1 MYRLTGYV
9 LKSLW
14 RHRARTALTVSGAAV
29 AMLVYCFVA
38 SVQAGLEDLTATEAS
53 RRTLVV
59 FQENRFCPASSR
71 LPEDYVRQIAALP
84 GVSHVLPV
92 QVWTNNCRAS
102 LDIVVFNGLLPDQL
116 QTARPLQL
124 VSGSLESFQQRT
136 DAAIVGRQLAARRGL
151 STGDQFSIGELSV
164 HVAGIFKSTVPAEEN
179 LVFTSLQ
186 FLQLAPGI
194 DAAGLVTQIEVQL
207 DASADPDAMARL
219 IDSKL
224 AAGPV
229 RTTTRSQGAFQTGT
243 LGDLVDLIGFAHW
256 LGYGCLGLVLALVAT
271 TTVMSVQDRI
281 REHAVLQV
289 IGVRPAGVFQLVVA
303 ESLILCA
310 TGGSLGAAM
319 ALLVLGSGRLAIG
332 AEGVTIAFL
341 PSWRMA
347 FQALAISAGLGLL
360 AGLPSAFQAATTP
373 VVDALKEGA

>member
-1 MYRLTGYV
+1 VFRLTGYV

-38 SVQAGLEDLTATEAS
+38 SVQAGLENLTATESS

-84 GVSHVLPV
+84 GVERVVPV

-102 LDIVVFNGLLPDQL
+102 LDIVVFNGLPADQL
-116 QTARPLQL
+116 RSARSINL
-124 VSGSLESFQQRT
+124 VSGSLDSYQQRS
-136 DAAIVGRQLAARRGL
+136 DAALVGRQLAARRGL
-151 STGDQFSIGELSV
+151 KTGDQFSIGELSV
-164 HVAGIFKSTVPAEEN
+164 HVAGVFQSAVRAEEN
-179 LVFTSLQ
+179 LAFTSLQ
-186 FLQLAPGI
+186 FLQLAPGVN
-194 DAAGLVTQIEVQL
+194 AAGVVTQLEVAL
-207 DASADPDAMARL
+207 DANADPEAMSRL

-224 AAGPV
+224 SAGPV

-289 IGVRPAGVFQLVVA
+289 IGVRPSGVLRLVLA
-303 ESLILCA
+303 ESLVLCVA
-310 TGGSLGAAM
+310 GGSLGAAV
-319 ALLVLGSGRLAIG
+319 ALLVLGSGRLAVG
-332 AEGVTIAFL
+332 AEGVTIAFAA
-341 PSWRMA
+341 SWGLGL
-347 FQALAISAGLGLL
+347 QALLISAGLGLL
-360 AGLPSAFQAATTP
+360 AGLPSALQAAGTP
-373 VVDALKEGA
+373 ILTALRENG

>member
-1 MYRLTGYV
+1 MFRLAGYV
-9 LKSLW
+9 LKTLW

-38 SVQAGLEDLTATEAS
+38 AVQTGLEDLTATEAS

-71 LPEDYVRQIAALP
+71 LPEDYLRQIAILP
-84 GVSHVLPV
+84 GVKDVLPV

-102 LDIVVFNGLLPDQL
+102 LDIVVFNGLPPDQL
-116 QTARPLQL
+116 TAARPISI
-124 VSGSLESFQQRT
+124 VSGSLDAFRQRT
-136 DAAIVGRQLAARRGL
+136 DGALVGRQLAARRGL
-151 STGDQFSIGELSV
+151 KTDDQFSIGELSV
-164 HVAGIFKSTVPAEEN
+164 HIAGVFQSAAPAEEN

-186 FLQLAPGI
+186 FLQLAPGV
-194 DAAGLVTQIEVQL
+194 DSAGLVTQIEVTL
-207 DASADPDAMARL
+207 DETADPEATARL
-219 IDSKL
+219 IDAKL
-224 AAGPV
+224 GAGPV
-229 RTTTRSQGAFQTGT
+229 RTTTRTQGAFQAGT

-303 ESLILCA
+303 ESLLLCA
-310 TGGSLGAAM
+310 AGGMLGALI
-319 ALLVLGSGRLAIG
+319 ALIVLASGRLAIG

-341 PSWRMA
+341 PSWSMA
-347 FQALAISAGLGLL
+347 IRAVGIAAALGVL
-360 AGLPSAFQAATTP
+360 AGLPSALQAATTP